1 MPENNWGRKET
12 IVWPPHQ
19 PIYTLGA
26 VFLAV
31 IAAGLF
37 VYLRFAFALSPL
49 ERFYLPMYIKTSIVP
64 SIRSSGKYQV
74 LLVANEERRTWY
86 AREEDV
92 QNGTTLQEYGK
103 PIPLALSDAARLRG
117 MEYLYRSAPAVF
129 QNTVLHGYLQHQV
142 YDGQG
147 LIDIF
152 EWPLSFGALA
162 LLLQLPFSILKDIR
176 RRKEM
181 KYGRRLKGPVL
192 VTPKEFNKALQG
204 TGIGLRV
211 DQCRELLRVPLRAED
226 QHFEIIGDT
235 GSGKTTIIMQ
245 MLRQIQTRG
254 HSAILYDPACE
265 FIERFYDEGRGDIVL
280 NPLDRRCPYWGPSE
294 ELVRRAEART
304 VAASLFQ
311 PTNDKK
317 GEFFI
322 ESPQKIFAHLLLELP
337 TPQQLVQWMSHP
349 EEIDRRVKNTELASL
364 IDPSAPQ
371 QRSGVL
377 GSLSLVADSFRLL
390 PKKEDA
396 KTEWTARE
404 WSKNRQGWIFITS
417 QPAEREALRPLHSLW
432 IDMLVLRLL
441 SAPTSEQHPVW
452 FVLDELASLQKLPQL
467 HTAIT
472 ENRKSRNPIVLGFQG
487 KAQLE
492 VIYGHLAEVMLS
504 QPATKIFLKTTEPN
518 AAEWV
523 SRAIGKVEI
532 ERMKETHFDGSRT
545 GRNFALDR
553 QTEPLVL
560 DSEISGLENLHAY
573 LKHGN
578 YVSRFSFSVLD
589 LPATKPKFIE
599 RLEDDFIVR
608 EPRPDVP
615 ALPKIEPA
623 SVAPLRTAT
632 KPADEPQGHTATVD
646 KPVTKTPEET
656 QTEFTF
662 GPRF

>member
-1 MPENNWGRKET
+1 MAEANWGRKET
-12 IVWPPHQ
+12 IIWPPRK
-19 PIYTLGA
+19 PIYTIGA
-26 VFLAV
+26 ILLAL
-31 IAAGLF
+31 IATGFF
-37 VYLRFAFALSPL
+37 VYVRFAFALSPL
-49 ERFYLPMYIKTSIVP
+49 EQFYLPLN
-64 SIRSSGKYQV
+64 IRSSIASGIRPYGKYQM
-74 LLVANEERRTWY
+74 LLMSDGKAKAWY

-92 QNGTTLQEYGK
+92 AEGLTPQAGGK
-103 PIPLALSDAARLRG
+103 PLPLALSDSARQRG
-117 MEYLYRSAPAVF
+117 MIHLYRGAPNIY
-129 QNTVLHGYLQHQV
+129 QNAALASYLKQQV
-142 YDGQG
+142 YGG
-147 LIDIF
+147 ANIF
-152 EWPLSFGALA
+152 ELFRWELIFGVLA
-162 LLLQLPFSILKDIR
+162 LLAQLPFSISRDIR
-176 RRKEM
+176 RSKEM

-192 VTPKEFNKALQG
+192 VTPKQFNKAIRG
-204 TGIGLRV
+204 TGIGLKV
-211 DQCRELLRVPLRAED
+211 DQCSEMLRVPLRAED

-245 MLRQIQTRG
+245 MLRQIQARG

-265 FIERFYDEGRGDIVL
+265 FVERFYDESRGDIVL

-304 VAASLFQ
+304 IAASLFQ

-322 ESPQKIFAHLLLELP
+322 ESPQKIFAHLLLEQP
-337 TPQQLVQWMSHP
+337 TPQQLVHWMSHP
-349 EEIDRRVKNTELASL
+349 EEIDRRVKGTELASL
-364 IDPSAPQ
+364 IDPSAPH

-390 PKKEDA
+390 PNKEDA
-396 KTEWTARE
+396 KVEWTARE
-404 WSKNRQGWIFITS
+404 WSKDRQGWIFITS

-441 SAPTSEQHPVW
+441 SAPKPEQHPVW

-532 ERMKETHFDGSRT
+532 ERMKETHYDGTRT

-573 LKHGN
+573 LKYGN
-578 YVSRFSFSVLD
+578 HVARFSFPVLEI
-589 LPATKPKFIE
+589 PPSKPKFID
-599 RLEDDFIVR
+599 RLTDDYIVR
-608 EPRPDVP
+608 ESRKLPEEVKNEFAVRDTTRLPLNDVSVP
-615 ALPKIEPA
+615 IA
-623 SVAPLRTAT
+623 SVRPM
-632 KPADEPQGHTATVD
+632 KEEQEPGQA
-646 KPVTKTPEET
+646 
-656 QTEFTF
+656 QFTF
-662 GPRF
+662 GPGI

>member
-1 MPENNWGRKET
+1 MAEATWGRKET
-12 IVWPPHQ
+12 IIWPPHQ

-26 VFLAV
+26 LFMALVFTGML
-31 IAAGLF
+31 IAI
-37 VYLRFAFALSPL
+37 RFTFALDPM
-49 ERFYLPMYIKTSIVP
+49 EQFYLPAYIRASLIP
-64 SIRSSGKYQV
+64 SLRASGKYQM
-74 LLVANEERRTWY
+74 LLVSDGKGHSWY
-86 AREEDV
+86 AGDQDV
-92 QNGTTLQEYGK
+92 GQGETAQPNGK
-103 PIPLALSDAARLRG
+103 PIHASLSDDARKRG
-117 MEYLYRSAPAVF
+117 MAFLYRSAPIVY
-129 QNTVLHGYLQHQV
+129 QDKVLANYLRQHV
-142 YDGQG
+142 YDGASFAKLFKWQ
-147 LIDIF
+147 LV
-152 EWPLSFGALA
+152 FGALG
-162 LLLQLPFSILKDIR
+162 LVLMVVKSIPKDIR

-192 VTPKEFNKALQG
+192 VSPKEFNKAVAG
-204 TGIGLRV
+204 SGIGIQV
-211 DQCRELLRVPLRAED
+211 DQCREMLRIPLRAED

-235 GSGKTTIIMQ
+235 GSGKTTIVMQ
-245 MLRQIQTRG
+245 MLRQIQARR

-265 FIERFYDEGRGDIVL
+265 FIERFYDESRGDIVL

-311 PTNDKK
+311 PTNDRK

-322 ESPQKIFAHLLLELP
+322 ESPQKIFAHLLLDLP
-337 TPQQLVQWMSHP
+337 SPQQLVHWMSHP
-349 EEIDRRVKNTELASL
+349 EEIDRRVQDTELASL
-364 IDPSAPQ
+364 IDRSAPQ

-390 PKKEDA
+390 PRKEDA

-404 WSKNRQGWIFITS
+404 WSKERKGWIFITS

-441 SAPTSEQHPVW
+441 TAPTPEQHPVW

-523 SRAIGKVEI
+523 SRAIGKIEI
-532 ERMKETHFDGSRT
+532 ERMKETHFDGTRR

-573 LKHGN
+573 IKHGN
-578 YVSRFSFSVLD
+578 YVARFSFPVQEI
-589 LPATKPKFIE
+589 PATKPKFIE
-599 RLEDDFIVR
+599 RLKDDFIVR
-608 EPRPDVP
+608 EPSKAPP
-615 ALPKIEPA
+615 EP
-623 SVAPLRTAT
+623 P
-632 KPADEPQGHTATVD
+632 KPAVTVPHD
-646 KPVTKTPEET
+646 PKPTVQEKLPPVSASKPT
-656 QTEFTF
+656 QESPLEVQTSLPF
-662 GPRF
+662 GPRI

>member
-1 MPENNWGRKET
+1 MTESHWGRKESV
-12 IVWPPHQ
+12 VWPPHN
-19 PIYTLGA
+19 PIYTYGA
-26 VFLAV
+26 VFLALV
-31 IAAGLF
+31 ATGLF
-37 VYLRFAFALSPL
+37 LYLRFTFALTPL
-49 ERFYLPMYIKTSIVP
+49 EQFYLPVYLKASVIP
-64 SIRSSGKYQV
+64 SFRSSAKYQM
-74 LLVANEERRTWY
+74 LVVSDGKGHAWY
-86 AREEDV
+86 ATDKDV
-92 QNGTTLQEYGK
+92 VPGSTPQLRGRPL
-103 PIPLALSDAARLRG
+103 PLALSAGARRNG
-117 MEYLYRSAPAVF
+117 MLDLYRSVPRIYRNDSLRNYLKQRIYGGADLVF
-129 QNTVLHGYLQHQV
+129 
-142 YDGQG
+142 
-147 LIDIF
+147 IF
-152 EWPLSFGALA
+152 ELPLVFGLLA
-162 LLLQLPFSILKDIR
+162 LFVQLPFSIPKDIR

-181 KYGRRLKGPVL
+181 KYGRRLKGPIL
-192 VTPKEFNKALQG
+192 VRPKQFNQAFQG
-204 TGIGLRV
+204 TGIGIKTDDTRDMLRIPV
-211 DQCRELLRVPLRAED
+211 RAED

-245 MLRQIQTRG
+245 MLRQIQARG

-265 FIERFYDEGRGDIVL
+265 FIERFYDEKRGDIVL

-304 VAASLFQ
+304 IAASLFQ
-311 PTNDKK
+311 PTSDKK

-337 TPQQLVQWMSHP
+337 TPQQLIEWMSHP
-349 EEIDRRVKNTELASL
+349 EEIDRRVKGTELASL
-364 IDPSAPQ
+364 IEPSAPQ

-390 PKKEDA
+390 PKKAEA
-396 KTEWTARE
+396 KMEWTARE
-404 WSKNRQGWIFITS
+404 WSDERRGWIFLTS

-441 SAPTSEQHPVW
+441 SAPKPEQHPVW

-504 QPATKIFLKTTEPN
+504 QPATKIFLKTGEPD

-532 ERMKETHFDGSRT
+532 ERMKETHYDGSRS

-560 DSEISGLENLHAY
+560 DSEISGLEPMHAY

-578 YVSRFSFSVLD
+578 YVAQFSFPKLEIA
-589 LPATKPKFIE
+589 PTQPKFIE
-599 RLEDDFIVR
+599 RLEDDYIIRQPRSEPSLPAQADDR
-608 EPRPDVP
+608 EPSAVRS
-615 ALPKIEPA
+615 AQAIRIEERKPPQ
-623 SVAPLRTAT
+623 VVTAAEAESE
-632 KPADEPQGHTATVD
+632 KQ
-646 KPVTKTPEET
+646 KS
-656 QTEFTF
+656 FTF
-662 GPRF
+662 GPRI

>member
-1 MPENNWGRKET
+1 MPENNWGRRET
-12 IVWPPHQ
+12 IIWPPHQ
-19 PIYTLGA
+19 PIYTIGA
-26 VFLAV
+26 LVLALM
-31 IAAGLF
+31 ATGLF
-37 VYLRFAFALSPL
+37 VYSRFQFGLSPLQRYYLPYYCRTVTAGITHPVSKYQLVYVSDGESVGHPALDADVQAGSTPQFGGKALPLTITPNASVHGLYYLNREAPRDYNNKVLHAWIAHWIYGDVSLFALFKMQLIFGLVAFAL
-49 ERFYLPMYIKTSIVP
+49 
-64 SIRSSGKYQV
+64 
-74 LLVANEERRTWY
+74 
-86 AREEDV
+86 
-92 QNGTTLQEYGK
+92 
-103 PIPLALSDAARLRG
+103 
-117 MEYLYRSAPAVF
+117 
-129 QNTVLHGYLQHQV
+129 
-142 YDGQG
+142 
-147 LIDIF
+147 
-152 EWPLSFGALA
+152 
-162 LLLQLPFSILKDIR
+162 QLPVSINKDIR

-192 VTPKEFNKALQG
+192 VTPKQFNKAVQG
-204 TGIGLRV
+204 SGIGLKV
-211 DQCRELLRVPLRAED
+211 DQYKEMLRVPSRAED

-245 MLRQIQTRG
+245 MLRQIQARK
-254 HSAILYDPACE
+254 HSVILYDPACE

-304 VAASLFQ
+304 IAASLFQ

-337 TPQQLVQWMSHP
+337 SPQQLVHWMSHP
-349 EEIDRRVKNTELASL
+349 EEIDRRVKDTELASL
-364 IDPSAPQ
+364 IDQSAPQ

-390 PKKEDA
+390 PKKDDA
-396 KTEWTARE
+396 KFEWTARE
-404 WSKNRQGWIFITS
+404 WSKEREGWIFITS

-441 SAPTSEQHPVW
+441 SAPTSKQHPVW

-532 ERMKETHFDGSRT
+532 ERMKETHFDGSRS
-545 GRNFALDR
+545 GRNFSLDR

-578 YVSRFSFSVLD
+578 YVARFSFPVLEV
-589 LPATKPKFIE
+589 PASKPKFIE
-599 RLEDDFIVR
+599 RLEDDYIVR
-608 EPRPDVP
+608 EPKPQQP
-615 ALPKIEPA
+615 QTPKIEVP
-623 SVAPLRTAT
+623 STVP
-632 KPADEPQGHTATVD
+632 KPANNGHIPAASTA
-646 KPVTKTPEET
+646 KPNVNAPKET
-656 QTEFTF
+656 SQTTLPF
-662 GPRF
+662 GTGI